1 MPHLAASPAIESP
14 IQSASLPCAGS
25 PQPLEWWHHD
35 NGAMDGKDWAE
46 LATEIGYS
54 EDIIKADSKPASTV
68 AGGMCQR
75 GLGFPPDRVERT
87 REISK
92 APPENESKIPEGG

>member
-1 MPHLAASPAIESP
+1 
-14 IQSASLPCAGS
+14 
-25 PQPLEWWHHD
+25 
-35 NGAMDGKDWAE
+35 MDGKDWAE

-68 AGGMCQR
+68 AAGMCHR